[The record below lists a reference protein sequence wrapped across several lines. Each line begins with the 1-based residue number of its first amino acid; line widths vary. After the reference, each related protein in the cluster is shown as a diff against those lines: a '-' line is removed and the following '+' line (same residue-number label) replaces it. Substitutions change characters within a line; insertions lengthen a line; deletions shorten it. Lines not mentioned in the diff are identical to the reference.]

1 MMVVKFGGHAMKDEN
16 GAFAQAIAAAQATGE
31 SVVVVHGGGPQI
43 DAALKAKGIESSFV
57 GGFRYTTPAIFEVV
71 ESVLVNEVGPK
82 VAQILMQGG
91 IKAQALSGRTLPTLI
106 ARRKTTLVDGSHTEL
121 GHVGD
126 VVRVDALALKELVIK
141 GIVPVVAPV
150 SSDEDGDGGLNV
162 NADLAAAAIA
172 GALDASA
179 LIVMTDVAGIYR
191 NWPDTSS
198 LIESISS
205 KELNSLKAGF
215 SEGMAPKVQAALDAL
230 ASGAKA
236 VRIIDGMDPRSFADA
251 LLSKGGTLV
260 TA

>member
-106 ARRKTTLVDGSHTEL
+106 ARRKTTLVDGSHTDL

-126 VVRVDALALKELVIK
+126 VVRVDASALKEFVIK